1 MKPPFYDGLLLDKH
15 RNHLF
20 LNIYLKIERLSEPC
34 GAQQIAAQA
43 APAAAES

>member
-1 MKPPFYDGLLLDKH
+1 MKPAFYDGFLPNKFDNYLLLKI
-15 RNHLF
+15 N
-20 LNIYLKIERLSEPC
+20 LKIQRLSEPC